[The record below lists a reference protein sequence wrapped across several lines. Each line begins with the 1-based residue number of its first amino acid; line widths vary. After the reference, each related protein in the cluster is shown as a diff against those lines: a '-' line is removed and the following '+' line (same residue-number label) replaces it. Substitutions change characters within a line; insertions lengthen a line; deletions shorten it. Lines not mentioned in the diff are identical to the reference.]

1 MKQLF
6 CLTLILFLTA
16 CSSGSFSKGV
26 KKDLNTGLTSNYN
39 GFAVENI
46 YLTDDKGNRL
56 SSNKVTLGNALLVV
70 ASGVENFKLADGRAY
85 PGCTIILTDKNK
97 KELLNLQDAF
107 AELKDGLPPEQATE
121 LKATLTT
128 GAPMQAGE
136 TYQLYVHFYDK
147 KNTTSAIT
155 STVELVVK

>member
-6 CLTLILFLTA
+6 YLTLILLLLS
-16 CSSGSFSKGV
+16 CGGSFSKGV
-26 KKDLNTGLTSNYN
+26 KKDLNTGLTSSYN
-39 GFAVENI
+39 GFSVEDV
-46 YLTDDKGNRL
+46 YLTDDKGAKL
-56 SSNKVTLGNALLVV
+56 SSNTVTLGDALLVV
-70 ASGVENFKLADGRAY
+70 ASGVENFKIDNGKAY

-97 KELLNLQDAF
+97 KELLNLPDAF
-107 AELKDGLPPEQATE
+107 AHLREGLPADQATE

-147 KNTTSAIT
+147 KNTSSVIT
-155 STVELVVK
+155 STVELQAK

>member
-56 SSNKVTLGNALLVV
+56 SSNKVTLGNALLIV

>member
-1 MKQLF
+1 MKF
-6 CLTLILFLTA
+6 IVYTLSMVLLTA
-16 CSSGSFSKGV
+16 CGGSFSKGV
-26 KKDLNTGLTSNYN
+26 KKDLVTGLSSSYN
-39 GFAVENI
+39 GFSVEDI
-46 YLTDDKGNRL
+46 FITDDKGNKMT
-56 SSNKVTLGNALLVV
+56 NNQVALGNVLLLV
-70 ASGVENFKLADGRAY
+70 ATGVDNYKLENGKAY

-107 AELKDGLPPEQATE
+107 ADLKDGLPAEQATE

-147 KNTTSAIT
+147 KNTSSAIT
-155 STVELVVK
+155 STMELLAK